1 MVMLEC
7 KSDRVVSVRGA
18 SDPPYN
24 TGECA
29 MNVRFEIIGG
39 EFSCSNSLDSVNRSL
54 LARAARIKFVI
65 AGDVR
70 GSVDLRSFCGSLYF
84 QNWKYRR
91 ITSRAI

>member
-7 KSDRVVSVRGA
+7 KSDRVVIVRVA

-24 TGECA
+24 KGGCE
-29 MNVRFEIIGG
+29 MNVRFEIING
-39 EFSCSNSLDSVNRSL
+39 EFSCSSSLDSVNRGL

-70 GSVDLRSFCGSLYF
+70 GTVDLRKSCGNLYF
-84 QNWKYRR
+84 HNGKYRKVA
-91 ITSRAI
+91 RAI